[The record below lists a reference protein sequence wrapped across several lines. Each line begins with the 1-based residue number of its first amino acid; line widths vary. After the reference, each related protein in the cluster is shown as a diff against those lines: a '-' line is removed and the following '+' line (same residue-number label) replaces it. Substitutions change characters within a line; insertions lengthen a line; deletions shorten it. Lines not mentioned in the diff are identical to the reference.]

1 MSGNTFLFGAM
12 ALVGLAML
20 APALEAPEATAE
32 GTQRKVPEPT
42 DVSGA
47 GTLPQSS
54 PTAGNGVGSV
64 QLERA
69 ADSHFYADAEVNG
82 TPVRFLVDTGATS
95 VVLTR
100 ADAQRAGLAGGEYSA
115 WGITPSGR
123 VRLMPVTIARLGLGP
138 VSTEHVSAMVAE
150 DGMPISL
157 LGQSYLARLRT
168 VSIEGDR
175 MILR

>member
-1 MSGNTFLFGAM
+1 MSGNAYLFGAV
-12 ALVGLAML
+12 ALVGVALL
-20 APALEAPEATAE
+20 APGLRTPTPAEQDPKHSSPAASEAPGEAFPRQPA
-32 GTQRKVPEPT
+32 
-42 DVSGA
+42 S
-47 GTLPQSS
+47 
-54 PTAGNGVGSV
+54 AGNGVGSV

-69 ADSHFYADAEVNG
+69 SDSHFYATAQVNG

-123 VRLMPVTIARLGLGP
+123 VRLMPVTIARFGLGP
-138 VSTEHVSAMVAE
+138 VSTEHVQAMVAE
-150 DGMPISL
+150 GGMPVSL

-175 MILR
+175 MVLR